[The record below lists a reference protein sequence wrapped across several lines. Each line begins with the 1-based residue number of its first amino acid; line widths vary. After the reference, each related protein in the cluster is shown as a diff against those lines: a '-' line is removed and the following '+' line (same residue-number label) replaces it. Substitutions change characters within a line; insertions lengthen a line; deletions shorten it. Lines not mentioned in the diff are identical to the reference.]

1 MTEAQEDSLTK
12 KSRSINPVTAVLI
25 AIVISLVV
33 SAVNLLLFINS
44 DMYQKVKLIQN
55 PAQVLSS
62 TEAIDESSPLSTGD
76 LSTIREDISK
86 QFELMREDVDFNVYD
101 VSEVTLGM

>member
-55 PAQVLSS
+55 PEQVLSS